1 MEAREAV
8 EADAVSEEVSAES
21 LIASDE
27 AAFELEVRRNLRRN
41 YVAHLFHGLFGQT
54 GFRLVTAPTFIPEYV
69 HTISGGSAVWVGV
82 ARAAQSLGQCLS
94 PLFSATVI
102 EHRRYVLPVALRVGN
117 MVRAQVLGMAL
128 AGFFLGSGH
137 NLIAV
142 CVFLGLF
149 GFFMGMQGVTFNF
162 LMAKVIPVDV
172 RGRLAGLRNAL
183 AGITSSSVGYL
194 SGAYFV
200 QQNTWG
206 NGYATTFLVAFLLTE
221 IGLIMMMFIREPE
234 SPGVRARTGVTSRLR
249 DLPGLV
255 RADRNFG
262 VFLLA
267 CVLGS
272 LGRIAMPYYVLYAG
286 ERLHIGGSELGVL
299 TAAFLLS
306 STVLNLFWGSVADR
320 MGFRAVFLG
329 SLAVWIAG
337 TLALFGTGT
346 FLGLV
351 GVFVAIGTGSG
362 GFMMGQQNLVLEF
375 GKREDLP
382 LRIGA
387 ANSTTEAMGVI
398 APLAGGVIATGYSFR
413 AVFACA
419 IAFKLVAALVVQLR
433 LREPRDQ
440 SGLIA

>member
-1 MEAREAV
+1 MEASEAV
-8 EADAVSEEVSAES
+8 EMVPVDAVDAA
-21 LIASDE
+21 LRNE
-27 AAFELEVRRNLRRN
+27 AAFALEVRRNLRRN
-41 YVAHLFHGLFGQT
+41 YIAHLCHGLFGQT
-54 GFRLVTAPTFIPEYV
+54 GFRLVTAPTFIPQYV
-69 HTISGGSAVWVGV
+69 HTISGGSAIWVGI
-82 ARAAQSLGQCLS
+82 ARSAQSLGQCLS
-94 PLFSATVI
+94 PLLSATVI
-102 EHRRYVLPVALRVGN
+102 EHRRKVLPVALRIGSL
-117 MVRAQVLGMAL
+117 VRLQVLGMAL
-128 AGFFLGSGH
+128 AGFFLGSGQ
-137 NLIAV
+137 NLAAV

-162 LMAKVIPVDV
+162 LMAKVIPVEV
-172 RGRLAGLRNAL
+172 RGRLSGLRNAL

-200 QQNTWG
+200 QHDTLG

-221 IGLIMMMFIREPE
+221 IGLLMMWFIREPE
-234 SPGVRARTGVTSRLR
+234 SPGVRERMGVTTRLR
-249 DLPGLV
+249 DLPPLV
-255 RADRNFG
+255 RADPNFG
-262 VFLLA
+262 VFLFA

-329 SLAVWIAG
+329 SLGVWIAG
-337 TLALFGTGT
+337 TLALLKADT
-346 FLGLV
+346 FLGVV
-351 GVFVAIGTGSG
+351 GVFVAVGTGSG

-375 GKREDLP
+375 GRREDLP

-398 APLAGGVIATGYSFR
+398 APLAGGVIATRYSFA

-419 IAFKLVAALVVQLR
+419 IVFKLAAAALIQLR
-433 LREPRDQ
+433 LREPRE
-440 SGLIA
+440 STL

>member
-1 MEAREAV
+1 MEASEAV
-8 EADAVSEEVSAES
+8 EEADAIAEAPPES
-21 LIASDE
+21 FSVDGE
-27 AAFELEVRRNLRRN
+27 AAFAREVRRNLRRN

-54 GFRLVTAPTFIPEYV
+54 GFRLVTAPTFLPEYV
-69 HTISGGSAVWVGV
+69 HTISGGSAIWVGV
-82 ARAAQSLGQCLS
+82 ARSAQSLGQCLS

-102 EHRRYVLPVALRVGN
+102 EHRRRVLPVAMRIGSL
-117 MVRAQVLGMAL
+117 VRLQVLGMAL
-128 AGFFLGSGH
+128 AGFFLGSGQ
-137 NLIAV
+137 NLAAV

-172 RGRLAGLRNAL
+172 RGRLSGLRNAL

-200 QQNTWG
+200 QHDTLG

-221 IGLIMMMFIREPE
+221 IGLLMMWFIREPE
-234 SPGVRARTGVTSRLR
+234 SPGVRERTGVTTRLR
-249 DLPGLV
+249 DLPPLV
-255 RADRNFG
+255 RADPNFA

-286 ERLHIGGSELGVL
+286 ERLHIGGSELGAL

-329 SLAVWIAG
+329 ALGVWIAG
-337 TLALFGTGT
+337 TLALFRADT
-346 FLGLV
+346 FLGVV
-351 GVFVAIGTGSG
+351 GVFVAIGCGSG

-375 GKREDLP
+375 GQREDLP

-398 APLAGGVIATGYSFR
+398 APLAGGVIATEYSFG
-413 AVFACA
+413 AVFAVA
-419 IAFKLVAALVVQLR
+419 IAFKLAAAALVQLR
-433 LREPRDQ
+433 LREPRRV
-440 SGLIA
+440 A

>member
-1 MEAREAV
+1 MV
-8 EADAVSEEVSAES
+8 EASDAVPDEVPPEDLVA
-21 LIASDE
+21 ADE
-27 AAFELEVRRNLRRN
+27 AAFDSEVRRNLRRN

-69 HTISGGSAVWVGV
+69 HTISGGSAVWVGI
-82 ARAAQSLGQCLS
+82 ARASQSLGQCLS
-94 PLFSATVI
+94 PLFSATVV
-102 EHRRYVLPVALRVGN
+102 EHRRRVLPVALRVGN
-117 MVRAQVLGMAL
+117 LVRAQVLGMAL
-128 AGFFLGSGH
+128 AGFFLGSGQ

-149 GFFMGMQGVTFNF
+149 GFFMGVQGVTFSF

-172 RGRLAGLRNAL
+172 RGRLSGLRNAL
-183 AGITSSSVGYL
+183 AGVTSASVGYL

-221 IGLIMMMFIREPE
+221 VGLVMMMFIREPE
-234 SPGVRARTGVTSRLR
+234 SPGVRERTGVISRLR
-249 DLPGLV
+249 DLPELV

-262 VFLLA
+262 VFLFA

-272 LGRIAMPYYVLYAG
+272 FGRIGMPYYVLFAG

-306 STVLNLFWGSVADR
+306 STVLNLFWGTVADR

-329 SLAVWIAG
+329 SLGVWIAG
-337 TLALFGTGT
+337 TLALFETAS

-351 GVFVAIGTGSG
+351 AVFSAIGMGSG
-362 GFMMGQQNLVLEF
+362 GFVMGQQNLVLEF
-375 GKREDLP
+375 GRREDLP

-398 APLAGGVIATGYSFR
+398 APLAGGVIAARYSFA

-419 IAFKLVAALVVQLR
+419 IAFKIAAAVLVQLR
-433 LREPRDQ
+433 LREPRL
-440 SGLIA
+440 G

>member
-1 MEAREAV
+1 MEASDAAEAV
-8 EADAVSEEVSAES
+8 DEGELAPAES
-21 LIASDE
+21 LADGVE
-27 AAFELEVRRNLRRN
+27 AAFELEVRRHLRRN

-69 HTISGGSAVWVGV
+69 HTISGGSAIWVGI

-94 PLFSATVI
+94 PLFSATVV
-102 EHRRYVLPVALRVGN
+102 EHRKRVLPVALRVGN
-117 MVRAQVLGMAL
+117 LVRAQVLGMAL
-128 AGFFLGSGH
+128 AGFFLGTGQ

-149 GFFMGMQGVTFNF
+149 GFFMGVQGVTFSF

-172 RGRLAGLRNAL
+172 RGRLSGLRNAL

-200 QQNTWG
+200 QNNVWG
-206 NGYATTFLVAFLLTE
+206 NGYATTFLVAFGLTE
-221 IGLIMMMFIREPE
+221 IGLIMMAFIREPE
-234 SPGVRARTGVTSRLR
+234 SPEVRERTGVIARLR
-249 DLPGLV
+249 DLPALV
-255 RADRNFG
+255 RADKNFG

-320 MGFRAVFLG
+320 MGFRTVFLG
-329 SLAVWIAG
+329 ALAVWIAG
-337 TLALFGTGT
+337 TVALFEADT
-346 FLGLV
+346 FNGV
-351 GVFVAIGTGSG
+351 IGVFVAIGTGSG

-375 GKREDLP
+375 GRREDLP

-398 APLAGGVIATGYSFR
+398 APLAGGVIAARWSFA
-413 AVFACA
+413 AVFAVA
-419 IAFKLVAALVVQLR
+419 IAFKLAAAVVVQLR
-433 LREPRDQ
+433 LREPRTAAQ
-440 SGLIA
+440 G

>member
-1 MEAREAV
+1 MEASEAV
-8 EADAVSEEVSAES
+8 EAAETPS
-21 LIASDE
+21 LD
-27 AAFELEVRRNLRRN
+27 AFESGETAFALEVRRSLRRN

-69 HTISGGSAVWVGV
+69 HTISGGSAIWVGV
-82 ARAAQSLGQCLS
+82 ARSAQSLGQCLS

-102 EHRRYVLPVALRVGN
+102 EHRRKVLPVALRIGSL
-117 MVRAQVLGMAL
+117 VRLQVLGMAL
-128 AGFFLGSGH
+128 AGFFLGSGQ
-137 NLIAV
+137 NLAAV

-183 AGITSSSVGYL
+183 AGVTSSSVGYL

-200 QQNTWG
+200 QHDTLG

-221 IGLIMMMFIREPE
+221 IGLLMMWFIREPE
-234 SPGVRARTGVTSRLR
+234 SPGVRARTGVTTRLR
-249 DLPGLV
+249 DLPPLL
-255 RADRNFG
+255 REDPNFG
-262 VFLLA
+262 VFLFA

-329 SLAVWIAG
+329 SLGVWIAG
-337 TLALFGTGT
+337 TLALFKTDT
-346 FLGLV
+346 FLGVV

-375 GKREDLP
+375 GRREDLP

-398 APLAGGVIATGYSFR
+398 APLAGGVIATRYSF
-413 AVFACA
+413 AALFALA
-419 IAFKLVAALVVQLR
+419 IAFKLAAAALIQLR
-433 LREPRDQ
+433 LREPREA
-440 SGLIA
+440 SARR

>member
-1 MEAREAV
+1 MEASE
-8 EADAVSEEVSAES
+8 AVSEAPPSEPLVAPE
-21 LIASDE
+21 E
-27 AAFELEVRRNLRRN
+27 AAFEIQVRRDLRRN
-41 YVAHLFHGLFGQT
+41 YVAHLLHGLFGQT

-69 HTISGGSAVWVGV
+69 HTISGGSAIWVGV
-82 ARAAQSLGQCLS
+82 ARACQSLGQCLS
-94 PLFSATVI
+94 PLLSATVI
-102 EHRRYVLPVALRVGN
+102 EHRRRVLPVALRIGN
-117 MVRAQVLGMAL
+117 LVRLQVLGMAL
-128 AGFFLGSGH
+128 AGFFLGSGQ
-137 NLIAV
+137 NLAAV
-142 CVFLGLF
+142 CVFLALF

-172 RGRLAGLRNAL
+172 RGRLSGLRNAL
-183 AGITSSSVGYL
+183 AGITSSAVGYA

-200 QQNTWG
+200 QHNTLG

-221 IGLIMMMFIREPE
+221 VGLLMMMFIREPE
-234 SPGVRARTGVTSRLR
+234 SPGVRERTGVTSRLR
-249 DLPGLV
+249 DLPPLV
-255 RADRNFG
+255 RADPNFG

-286 ERLHIGGSELGVL
+286 ARLHIGGVELGEL

-329 SLAVWIAG
+329 ALGLWIAG
-337 TLALFGTGT
+337 TLALFETET

-351 GVFVAIGTGSG
+351 CVFAAIGCGSG

-375 GKREDLP
+375 GRREDLP

-398 APLAGGVIATGYSFR
+398 APLAGGLIATWYSFP

-419 IAFKLVAALVVQLR
+419 IAFKLAAALLVQLR
-433 LREPRDQ
+433 LLEPRDARVA
-440 SGLIA
+440 G